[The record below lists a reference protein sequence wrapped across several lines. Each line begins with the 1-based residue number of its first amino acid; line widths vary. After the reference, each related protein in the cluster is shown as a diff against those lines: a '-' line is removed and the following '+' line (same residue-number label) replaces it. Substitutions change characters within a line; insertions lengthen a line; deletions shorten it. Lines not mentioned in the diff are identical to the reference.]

1 MKKLVCVASSAAR
14 CPGRG
19 HQASVTSLTPVLS
32 EGFHWEQG
40 SHIAPQGTVEVTGA
54 LSPAG
59 TNPVLI
65 PEPVSQ
71 DCVPPLHFVSVR
83 AGRARGQAASV
94 LYTVLAWSVETG
106 AQSCDTRVRRG
117 SPQRERACTVADRI

>member
-94 LYTVLAWSVETG
+94 FCTQYWRGQWRLVLRAVTPVCAVALSSKGKSVHG
-106 AQSCDTRVRRG
+106 G
-117 SPQRERACTVADRI
+117 